1 MPVFDTIKGAL
12 PMTHK
17 TIQDALEW
25 RYATKK
31 YDATKKISD
40 ADWTTLRNSL
50 TLAPSSYGVQPWKF
64 LVIENPDV
72 RKQLKPV
79 SWNQTQ
85 VTDAS
90 HYVVFLYK
98 EKMDA
103 DFVQKFIN
111 RVAEVRSAP
120 LEALDGYK
128 NMLVENLVKAQEEK
142 IRVWSQRQTYIA
154 MGFLLQTAALLKID
168 ATPMEGFD
176 PVAYD
181 KILGLEGSGWKTVAT
196 VALGYRHQEDALQ
209 NQKKVRFTEDDLIQY
224 IK

>member
-1 MPVFDTIKGAL
+1 
-12 PMTHK
+12 MTHK

-31 YDATKKISD
+31 FDATKKISD

-64 LVIENPDV
+64 LVIENPEV
-72 RKQLKPV
+72 RNQLKPV

-128 NMLVENLVKAQEEK
+128 NMLIENLVKAPEEK
-142 IRVWSQRQTYIA
+142 IRIWSQRQAYIA

-176 PVAYD
+176 PAAYD
-181 KILGLEGSGWKTVAT
+181 KILGLEGTGWKSVAT

-209 NQKKVRFTEDDLIQY
+209 NQKKVRFNEDDLIQY

>member
-1 MPVFDTIKGAL
+1 
-12 PMTHK
+12 MTHK

>member
-1 MPVFDTIKGAL
+1 
-12 PMTHK
+12 MTHK

-128 NMLVENLVKAQEEK
+128 NMLVENLVKAPEEK

>member
-1 MPVFDTIKGAL
+1 
-12 PMTHK
+12 MTHK

-31 YDATKKISD
+31 FDATKKISD
-40 ADWTTLRNSL
+40 VDWTTLRNSL

-64 LVIENPDV
+64 LVIENPEV
-72 RKQLKPV
+72 RNQLKPV

-128 NMLVENLVKAQEEK
+128 NMLVENLVKAPEEK
-142 IRVWSQRQTYIA
+142 IRVWSQRQAYIA

-176 PVAYD
+176 PAAYD
-181 KILGLEGSGWKTVAT
+181 KILGLEGTGWKSVAT

-209 NQKKVRFTEDDLIQY
+209 NQKKVRFAEDDLIQY